1 MLESDTAD
9 HGGSEYKI
17 NYVRVYQNLDD
28 PAQKV
33 GCSTPER
40 PTKKWIKA
48 NEKLYTREGDSEP
61 LKKIA
66 RGGGVVTGVM
76 IAEAKTTVIAGS
88 GSASATPIGPDRT
101 VSPGTNLMMLIG
113 ILTITC
119 MMSLVAPRG
128 QSGRRPRSCFR

>member
-66 RGGGVVTGVM
+66 RGGG
-76 IAEAKTTVIAGS
+76 
-88 GSASATPIGPDRT
+88 
-101 VSPGTNLMMLIG
+101 L
-113 ILTITC
+113 
-119 MMSLVAPRG
+119 
-128 QSGRRPRSCFR
+128 